1 MAIWSKSRK
10 YEIFCFETKTSFK
23 KHVFWSKKFVASDT
37 NSLEQ
42 FPDGPEVSEFT

>member
-1 MAIWSKSRK
+1 MCSKSSN

-23 KHVFWSKKFVASDT
+23 KHVLWSKKFVLSDA

-42 FPDGPEVSEFT
+42 FADGPEVGEFT